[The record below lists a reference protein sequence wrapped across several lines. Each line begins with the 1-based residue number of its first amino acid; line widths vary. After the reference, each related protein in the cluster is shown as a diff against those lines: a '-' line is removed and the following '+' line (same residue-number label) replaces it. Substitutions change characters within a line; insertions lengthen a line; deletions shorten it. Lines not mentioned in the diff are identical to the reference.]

1 MVVKNNIDE
10 MTGNELNQTEAKLS
24 RKMRAGDA
32 TSAEILQYNMISKRM
47 GAVNVSLD
55 RQRANIA
62 GANGFTPQQKT
73 IRRRRRK
80 KNISKNKKK

>member
-1 MVVKNNIDE
+1 MSADIDK
-10 MTGNELNQTEAKLS
+10 MTGNELNQTEANLS

-32 TSAEILQYNMISKRM
+32 TPAEILKYNMISKRM

-55 RQRANIA
+55 RQRVNVA

-73 IRRRRRK
+73 IRRET
-80 KNISKNKKK
+80 KKKKYK

>member
-1 MVVKNNIDE
+1 MSADIEK
-10 MTGNELNQTEAKLS
+10 MTGDELNQTEAILS

-32 TSAEILQYNMISKRM
+32 TPAEIQKYNMISKRM

-55 RQRANIA
+55 RQRINVA

-73 IRRRRRK
+73 MRRRRRK
-80 KNISKNKKK
+80 KNIRKGKKK

>member
-1 MVVKNNIDE
+1 MSADIDK
-10 MTGNELNQTEAKLS
+10 MTGNELNQTEANLS

-32 TSAEILQYNMISKRM
+32 TPAEILKYNMISKRM

-55 RQRANIA
+55 RQRINVA